1 MMVEPGSPASAHRI
15 SVVRRF
21 QRTWENE
28 SLAARLAQMILE
40 TGMSRDINSCLVQI
54 SSSLAMGS
62 SGVGLSLNVH
72 RPVNISIRM
81 VPEPSATSIGFDPVS
96 RQPQNI

>member
-1 MMVEPGSPASAHRI
+1 
-15 SVVRRF
+15 
-21 QRTWENE
+21 
-28 SLAARLAQMILE
+28 MILE
-40 TGMSRDINSCLVQI
+40 TGMSRDISSCLVQI

-96 RQPQNI
+96 RQPQNIWQTVSAIHCSLFLRMVLYPPARVFV